1 MRCRTLGRRQ
11 RRSRF
16 ARYPVGPAS
25 PLRRWLLFPYGYSTH
40 TNGNT
45 ATRRARRVL
54 RHSFVSVW
62 KQTVPSVTVQGMD
75 ADKITQATGA
85 EIRAEAA
92 ARKIPITRL
101 AEAAGVGR
109 VTLYRYLDATRDMPV
124 AVFLDLSDTLGVR
137 ADVLMTRAQERAG
150 GDPEGDS
157 DSN

>member
-1 MRCRTLGRRQ
+1 
-11 RRSRF
+11 
-16 ARYPVGPAS
+16 
-25 PLRRWLLFPYGYSTH
+25 
-40 TNGNT
+40 
-45 ATRRARRVL
+45 
-54 RHSFVSVW
+54 
-62 KQTVPSVTVQGMD
+62 MD
-75 ADKITQATGA
+75 ADKITQALGA